1 MGRSARGLPSPLS
14 ARRYGAAY
22 GGLCDRYAV
31 REPQIS
37 ARRGDPFRY
46 RSAYHGDPNDRSR
59 IAERIVVGIHEKGAV
74 VFTGIIQAVGRI
86 AAIESGEQDIRLC
99 IESGKLPLE
108 GVSLGDSIATSGVCL
123 TVTELTGEGYWADVS
138 PESLSLTT
146 LGTKGVGDS
155 VNLETSLTLSTP
167 LGGHLV
173 SGHVDG
179 VGHVDNIIED
189 ARFWRVRIAAPETL
203 ARYVAM
209 KGSIC
214 VDGTSLT
221 VNQVEGCHFELTII
235 PQTWEETV
243 FSEYRVGSPVN
254 LEVDVIARY
263 LERLMQFEA
272 SAEAT

>member
-1 MGRSARGLPSPLS
+1 M
-14 ARRYGAAY
+14 
-22 GGLCDRYAV
+22 
-31 REPQIS
+31 
-37 ARRGDPFRY
+37 
-46 RSAYHGDPNDRSR
+46 
-59 IAERIVVGIHEKGAV
+59 
-74 VFTGIIQAVGRI
+74 FTGIIQAVGHI

>member
-1 MGRSARGLPSPLS
+1 M
-14 ARRYGAAY
+14 
-22 GGLCDRYAV
+22 
-31 REPQIS
+31 
-37 ARRGDPFRY
+37 
-46 RSAYHGDPNDRSR
+46 
-59 IAERIVVGIHEKGAV
+59 
-74 VFTGIIQAVGRI
+74 FTGIIQAVGRI

-189 ARFWRVRIAAPETL
+189 ARFWRVRIAAPEIL

>member
-1 MGRSARGLPSPLS
+1 M
-14 ARRYGAAY
+14 
-22 GGLCDRYAV
+22 
-31 REPQIS
+31 
-37 ARRGDPFRY
+37 
-46 RSAYHGDPNDRSR
+46 
-59 IAERIVVGIHEKGAV
+59 
-74 VFTGIIQAVGRI
+74 FTGIIQAVGHI
-86 AAIESGEQDIRLC
+86 AAIESGEQDFRLC

-123 TVTELTGEGYWADVS
+123 TVTELTGQCYWADVS

-146 LGTKGVGDS
+146 LGTKGIGDS

-179 VGHVDNIIED
+179 VGHVDGIIED

>member
-1 MGRSARGLPSPLS
+1 
-14 ARRYGAAY
+14 
-22 GGLCDRYAV
+22 
-31 REPQIS
+31 
-37 ARRGDPFRY
+37 
-46 RSAYHGDPNDRSR
+46 
-59 IAERIVVGIHEKGAV
+59 
-74 VFTGIIQAVGRI
+74 VFTGIIQAVGHI

-146 LGTKGVGDS
+146 LGTKAIGDS

-179 VGHVDNIIED
+179 VGHVDDIIED

-272 SAEAT
+272 STEGT

>member
-1 MGRSARGLPSPLS
+1 M
-14 ARRYGAAY
+14 
-22 GGLCDRYAV
+22 
-31 REPQIS
+31 
-37 ARRGDPFRY
+37 
-46 RSAYHGDPNDRSR
+46 
-59 IAERIVVGIHEKGAV
+59 
-74 VFTGIIQAVGRI
+74 FTGIIQAVGRI

-146 LGTKGVGDS
+146 LGTKAIGDS

-179 VGHVDNIIED
+179 VGHVDDIIED
-189 ARFWRVRIAAPETL
+189 ARFWRVRITAPETL

-272 SAEAT
+272 STEGT

>member
-1 MGRSARGLPSPLS
+1 M
-14 ARRYGAAY
+14 
-22 GGLCDRYAV
+22 
-31 REPQIS
+31 
-37 ARRGDPFRY
+37 
-46 RSAYHGDPNDRSR
+46 
-59 IAERIVVGIHEKGAV
+59 
-74 VFTGIIQAVGRI
+74 FTGIIQAVGHI

-146 LGTKGVGDS
+146 LGTKVIGDS

-179 VGHVDNIIED
+179 VGHVDDIIED
-189 ARFWRVRIAAPETL
+189 ARFWRVRIMAPETL

>member
-1 MGRSARGLPSPLS
+1 M
-14 ARRYGAAY
+14 
-22 GGLCDRYAV
+22 
-31 REPQIS
+31 
-37 ARRGDPFRY
+37 
-46 RSAYHGDPNDRSR
+46 
-59 IAERIVVGIHEKGAV
+59 
-74 VFTGIIQAVGRI
+74 FTGIIQAVGHI

-146 LGTKGVGDS
+146 LGTKAIGDS

-167 LGGHLV
+167 LGGHLAG
-173 SGHVDG
+173 GHVDG
-179 VGHVDNIIED
+179 VGHVDDIIED

-272 SAEAT
+272 STEAT

>member
-1 MGRSARGLPSPLS
+1 M
-14 ARRYGAAY
+14 
-22 GGLCDRYAV
+22 
-31 REPQIS
+31 
-37 ARRGDPFRY
+37 
-46 RSAYHGDPNDRSR
+46 
-59 IAERIVVGIHEKGAV
+59 
-74 VFTGIIQAVGRI
+74 FTGIIQAVGHI

-146 LGTKGVGDS
+146 LGTKAIGDS

-179 VGHVDNIIED
+179 VGHVDDIIED

-243 FSEYRVGSPVN
+243 FSEYRVGSSVN

-272 SAEAT
+272 STEAT

>member
-1 MGRSARGLPSPLS
+1 
-14 ARRYGAAY
+14 
-22 GGLCDRYAV
+22 
-31 REPQIS
+31 
-37 ARRGDPFRY
+37 
-46 RSAYHGDPNDRSR
+46 
-59 IAERIVVGIHEKGAV
+59 

-263 LERLMQFEA
+263 LERLMQFDA
-272 SAEAT
+272 SAEAS

>member
-1 MGRSARGLPSPLS
+1 M
-14 ARRYGAAY
+14 
-22 GGLCDRYAV
+22 
-31 REPQIS
+31 
-37 ARRGDPFRY
+37 
-46 RSAYHGDPNDRSR
+46 
-59 IAERIVVGIHEKGAV
+59 
-74 VFTGIIQAVGRI
+74 FTGIIQAVGHI

-146 LGTKGVGDS
+146 LGTKVIGDS

-179 VGHVDNIIED
+179 VGHVDDNIED
-189 ARFWRVRIAAPETL
+189 ARFWRVRIMAPETL

-272 SAEAT
+272 STEAT

>member
-1 MGRSARGLPSPLS
+1 M
-14 ARRYGAAY
+14 
-22 GGLCDRYAV
+22 
-31 REPQIS
+31 
-37 ARRGDPFRY
+37 
-46 RSAYHGDPNDRSR
+46 
-59 IAERIVVGIHEKGAV
+59 
-74 VFTGIIQAVGRI
+74 FTGIIQAVGHI
-86 AAIESGEQDIRLC
+86 AAIESDEQDIRLC

-123 TVTELTGEGYWADVS
+123 TVTELTGQGYWADVS

-146 LGTKGVGDS
+146 LGTKGIGDS

-179 VGHVDNIIED
+179 VGHVDGIIED

-221 VNQVEGCHFELTII
+221 VNQVEGSHFELTII

-243 FSEYRVGSPVN
+243 FSEYRLGSPVN

-272 SAEAT
+272 STEAT

>member
-1 MGRSARGLPSPLS
+1 M
-14 ARRYGAAY
+14 
-22 GGLCDRYAV
+22 
-31 REPQIS
+31 
-37 ARRGDPFRY
+37 
-46 RSAYHGDPNDRSR
+46 
-59 IAERIVVGIHEKGAV
+59 
-74 VFTGIIQAVGRI
+74 FTGIIQAVGHI

-123 TVTELTGEGYWADVS
+123 TVTELTGAGYWADVS

-146 LGTKGVGDS
+146 LGTKHVGDP

-173 SGHVDG
+173 SGHIDG
-179 VGHVDNIIED
+179 VGHVDDVVED

-243 FSEYRVGSPVN
+243 FSDYRVGSPVN

-263 LERLMQFEA
+263 LERLMQFGPSTEA
-272 SAEAT
+272 N